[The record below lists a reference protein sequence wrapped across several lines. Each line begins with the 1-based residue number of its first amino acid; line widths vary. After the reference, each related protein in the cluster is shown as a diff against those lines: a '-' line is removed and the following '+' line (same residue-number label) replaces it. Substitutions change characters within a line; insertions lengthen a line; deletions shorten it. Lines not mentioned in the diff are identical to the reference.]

1 MPTVLEKIQE
11 LTTIV
16 TNAIEDGD
24 ASRVPA
30 RYAPEN
36 LIKVA
41 TGQYRETLPIHVHEH
56 TAVLGDELRST
67 KILPSAGTTDL
78 SDVKY
83 SLGSLGRLEEII
95 GDIVVGNDVT
105 ETSGNVE
112 MQSSD
117 FPFADADES
126 NALKRLVRSI
136 RYRSD
141 FLTGAKSLVNN
152 PVPTS
157 GGDNANDS
165 GFFNARKLI
174 SSNKKFFQEQVIT
187 YIGNNF
193 PNLKY
198 SRTKCRQ
205 DVGYIIDAIVYDLT
219 YGGTYQSLTAGL
231 AYYEGTV
238 LQFSSSESVAT
249 LSAYDYLKSILQ
261 SASRN
266 NTVPALQDN
275 ISQYRDSAGSTQASD
290 AIGGMIDI
298 ITGIIENGLSGR
310 PSVTITTISSNVCT
324 TSEDHNLQI
333 GDSITIRST
342 TNGFI
347 KNETYW
353 IITAPSSDSFTV
365 SESFNGTVKTLTNG
379 TGLDIRGDSVDFGD
393 TTWVPGALV
402 TAAATLD
409 GAQESIITTVINQ
422 LNEVAYHTDFLVRN
436 NNLTNDDFEIYVG
449 TSSFVFTYVEGGTVT
464 KSDTTQLS
472 ITNFVYD
479 ETTGVAT
486 VTTASDHGLE
496 AGDEV
501 DITNLTL
508 TYVNPLSSP
517 QLQTTIFPAA
527 DSDLPYPKSGTKI
540 LYDQTKCL
548 RDTRLITE
556 AVIYDF
562 MFGSNFATT
571 VAGISYLRASAQD
584 VYDLNQ
590 KTITIDALDTVKT
603 QALANVGGEATAL
616 VRINDLMEEIDAI
629 IFGGSK
635 EGSNCATDL
644 RNRDYAVLQLE
655 RNRDFI
661 VSEINAWIA
670 DTYSDTATA
679 TTSSTS
685 TISISD
691 TSWLQRNAA
700 IKFTGTSIGNIVADT
715 TYYVYSVE
723 SSTTFKIAETRNAT
737 SAFAVSDDTGS
748 MALTLVYD
756 SALCTRDTNSYLDA
770 LKYDLKYSGE
780 FLNNDRYVGSR
791 TGNYKSMLA
800 ARYYANSVTGSLEE
814 DMFYLRDATGLR
826 NCTVDGLSGDLL
838 PENEFGTSRVSA
850 GAYCSLDP
858 GWGPDDYRTWI
869 ITRSPYVQGV
879 TTLGTA
885 ATGQK
890 IDGALHNGGNDS
902 IVSNDFT
909 QVISDGIGA
918 HILNNG
924 RAELVSVFS
933 YYAHIGYLAESGGRI
948 RATNGN
954 NSYGDFGSVAEGFDE
969 TETPGTAVV
978 DNKFQFEA
986 TVNSVFVGD
995 GELKTFQFGNAGEDY
1010 TEVTYGIT
1018 GGGIN
1023 GSVEQDEFRDDGVHE
1038 VRLLDLGND
1047 SSGQFGGEGYLTN
1060 SNTAQA
1066 GSLTSINLA
1075 ATDGETATAY
1085 PGMKVILDGG
1095 SGVGQYAIIDTY
1107 NAGSKLATVV
1117 RESDGVAG
1125 WDSFTPGK
1133 AIVSPDS
1140 STTYTV
1146 EPALSFSSPDFN
1158 AVETTMP
1165 SSASWRDIVYG
1176 DTTEVFL
1183 GLSADVYTGAG
1194 TDATLDVVR
1203 NGYKYI
1209 PTLNNTGTGYSR
1221 LETLTFL
1228 GSNLGGIDGTNDITI
1243 TITAVNSVT
1252 GAILD
1257 FDFVGSGKG
1266 GVYVATPGSGTGA
1279 ASSDD
1284 GVSWTSRTLP
1294 SAGDWRSVT
1303 HSVIDDGSS
1312 ALKIG
1317 RFVAVRYGSNAAAYS
1332 DDGITWNASTMP
1344 ASANWISVTA
1354 NRNGQYVAI
1363 ADDST
1368 TVAVSNDGIVW
1379 DITGTL
1385 NNTGFIGVVYGKGKY
1400 VAFRDPGSI
1409 TQAVE
1414 YSTDGVTWTQTDF
1427 ASDINPTA
1435 ITYGKN
1441 TFVVVGNSNTA
1452 QISDDGITWIDA
1464 TIGSA
1469 DGSTVGSYVNVSYGQ
1484 GLFMA
1489 TSTANGDTGFQFV
1502 MKSENAVYWEPES
1515 VPTGGGTQVDG
1526 YNAIAHGNPQRFG
1539 RWIAIMND
1547 SGNHAV
1553 YIDTGATAQ
1562 ARATF
1567 ISAGS
1572 IEEIS
1577 MIEPGSGYTSPP
1589 TMTVTDPNNLF
1600 ELPFTVRLA
1609 SGTLANP
1616 SFINRGSQFDTGG
1629 ALLDTGDGFAD
1640 FFQPGSFIAVRRISQ
1655 RPVPGSN
1662 VTFDSIPNQ
1671 TFKLVNVL
1679 TFLGANDGS
1688 YTAFYQISPDM
1699 SFVDAPAHLD
1709 GITTRL
1715 RYSQCRLTGHDFL
1728 DIGTGSFDETNYP
1741 NEPLQQPVPAK
1752 ETRESNGGR
1761 VFYTSTDQDGNFRVG
1776 DLFSIEQS
1784 TGIATLNAD
1793 AFNISGLQELNLG
1806 NVTLGGGSATVT
1818 EFSTDPFFTQDSDN
1832 VVPTQRAIRAYIA
1845 SQIGGGGASLVVN
1858 SVTAGNVFI
1867 STNAISHLTG
1877 GTIVMNATFDFRRP
1891 VTGYPLAF
1899 NYFLT

>member
-36 LIKVA
+36 LVKVA
-41 TGQYRETLPIHVHEH
+41 TGQHRETLPILVPEH
-56 TAVLGDELRST
+56 TAILGDELRST
-67 KILPSAGTTDL
+67 KILPSTGSTDV

-95 GDIVVGNDVT
+95 GDIVLGNDVT
-105 ETSGNVE
+105 ETTGNTE
-112 MQSSD
+112 TQSAD

-126 NALKRLVRSI
+126 TALQRLIRSI
-136 RYRSD
+136 QQRAD
-141 FLTGAKSLVNN
+141 FLTGAKSLVSN
-152 PVPTS
+152 PVPTA

-165 GFFNARKLI
+165 GYFNARKLI
-174 SSNKKFFQEQVIT
+174 VANKKFFQEQLIAYIT
-187 YIGNNF
+187 SNF

-205 DVGYIIDAIVYDLT
+205 DVGYIVDAVAYDLT

-238 LQFSSSESVAT
+238 LQFASSNTNAT
-249 LSAYDYLKSILQ
+249 LSSYEYLKSIMQ

-266 NTVPALQDN
+266 NTVPAFQDT
-275 ISQYRDSAGSTQASD
+275 IAQYRDTAGSTQASD
-290 AIGGMIDI
+290 DIGSMIDI
-298 ITGIIENGLSGR
+298 ITDIIENGLSGR
-310 PSVTITTISSNVCT
+310 PNVTITGISSNVCT
-324 TSEDHNLQI
+324 TSENHNLQI
-333 GDSITIRST
+333 GDAIVVRETS
-342 TNGFI
+342 NGFV

-353 IITAPSSDSFTV
+353 IISAPAANTFTV
-365 SESFNGTVKTLTNG
+365 SESFGGSVKTLSNG
-379 TGLDIRGDSVDFGD
+379 SGLTIRADSIDFGD
-393 TTWVPGALV
+393 TTWVSGSLV
-402 TAAATLD
+402 TAAETLD
-409 GAQESIITTVINQ
+409 AAQESIITAVIDQ
-422 LNEVAYHTDFLVRN
+422 LNEVAYHTDFIVRED
-436 NNLTNDDFEIYVG
+436 NLTNDDFEIYIG
-449 TSSFVFTYVEGGTVT
+449 PSSFAFTYVEGGTVT
-464 KSDTTQLS
+464 KSDTSQIS
-472 ITNFVYD
+472 ISNFVYD
-479 ETTGVAT
+479 ESTGVAT
-486 VTTASDHGLE
+486 ITTSVDHDLE
-496 AGDEV
+496 AGDEIDISNISLQYV
-501 DITNLTL
+501 DPIA
-508 TYVNPLSSP
+508 SP
-517 QLQTTIFPAA
+517 QVQNTVFPSVT
-527 DSDLPYPKSGTKI
+527 SDLPYPRNRTKI

-548 RDTRLITE
+548 RDIRLITE
-556 AVIYDF
+556 SVMYDF
-562 MFGSNFATT
+562 MFGSNFAST
-571 VAGISYLRASAQD
+571 VAGISYLRASASD

-590 KTITIDALDTVKT
+590 KAITIDALDTVKT
-603 QALANVGGEATAL
+603 QALANVGGDATAL
-616 VRINDLMEEIDAI
+616 VRINNLMNAVDAI

-635 EGSNCATDL
+635 EGSNCSSGL

-655 RNRDFI
+655 RNRDYI
-661 VSEINAWIA
+661 VAEINAWIA
-670 DTYSDTATA
+670 DTYSDTATETIA
-679 TTSSTS
+679 SSD
-685 TISISD
+685 TITISD
-691 TSWLQRNAA
+691 TSWLQRNTA
-700 IKFTGTSIGNIVADT
+700 IQFTGTSIGGIVAET

-737 SAFAVSDDTGS
+737 AAFSLTDDTGS
-748 MALTLVYD
+748 MNVALKYNTI
-756 SALCTRDTNSYLDA
+756 LCTRDTNAYIDA
-770 LKYDLKYSGE
+770 LQYDLKYSGL
-780 FLNNDRYVGSR
+780 FLNNDRYTGSR
-791 TGNYKSMLA
+791 TGNYRSMLA

-838 PENEFGTSRVSA
+838 AENEFGTSRVSA

-954 NSYGDFGSVAEGFDE
+954 NSYGDFGSVAEGFDT

-978 DNKFQFEA
+978 DNKLQFEA
-986 TVNSVFVGD
+986 TINSVFVGG
-995 GELKTFQFGNAGEDY
+995 GELKAFQFGNAGEDY
-1010 TEVTYGIT
+1010 TELSYAIT

-1023 GSVEQDEFRDDGVHE
+1023 ASVEPDEFRDDGVHE
-1038 VRLLDLGND
+1038 VRLLDLGDD

-1085 PGMKVILDGG
+1085 PGMKVVLDGG

-1117 RESDGVAG
+1117 RESDGTPG
-1125 WDSFTPGK
+1125 WESFTPGK
-1133 AIVSPDS
+1133 AIVAPDS

-1146 EPALSFSSPDFN
+1146 EPALSFTSPGFD
-1158 AVETTMP
+1158 AQETTMP
-1165 SSASWRDIVYG
+1165 SSSAWKDVVYG

-1183 GLSADVYTGAG
+1183 GLSADTYNGGGV
-1194 TDATLDVVR
+1194 DATLDVVR
-1203 NGYKYI
+1203 NGTKYI

-1228 GSNLGGIDGTNDITI
+1228 GSNLGGLDTVNDITV
-1243 TITAVNSVT
+1243 TITSVNSVT

-1257 FDFVGSGKG
+1257 FDWVGDGKG
-1266 GVYVATPGSGTGA
+1266 GVYVATPGSGDSA
-1279 ASSDD
+1279 ASSDN
-1284 GVSWTSRTLP
+1284 GISWTTRTLP
-1294 SAGDWRSVT
+1294 SSGDWRSVT

-1312 ALKIG
+1312 SLKIG

-1332 DDGITWNASTMP
+1332 DDGVTWNASTMP
-1344 ASANWISVTA
+1344 ESANWISVTA
-1354 NRNGQYVAI
+1354 NRNGQYVAV

-1368 TVAVSNDGIVW
+1368 TVAVSNDGVVW

-1385 NNTGFIGVVYGKGKY
+1385 NSTGFLDVVYGKGKY
-1400 VAFRDPGSI
+1400 VAIKDPGSV
-1409 TQAVE
+1409 TAAVE
-1414 YSTDGVTWTQTDF
+1414 YSADGVTWTQTDL

-1435 ITYGKN
+1435 ISYGNN

-1469 DGSTVGSYVNVSYGQ
+1469 DGSTVGSYVNVEYGQ

-1489 TSTANGDTGFQFV
+1489 TSTANGVTGYQFV
-1502 MKSENAVYWEPES
+1502 MKSENGVYWESES
-1515 VPTGGGTQVDG
+1515 IPSAGGTQVDG
-1526 YNAIAHGNPQRFG
+1526 YNAIAHGNPQRSG
-1539 RWIAIMND
+1539 RWVTIMND
-1547 SGNHAV
+1547 SGDHAV
-1553 YIDTGATAQ
+1553 YIDTGATAR

-1567 ISAGS
+1567 LAAGS

-1577 MIEPGSGYTSPP
+1577 VLEPGSGYTTPP

-1640 FFQPGSFIAVRRISQ
+1640 FFQPGSFVAVRRISQ

-1662 VTFDSIPNQ
+1662 VVFDSIPNQ

-1679 TFLGANDGS
+1679 TFLGQNDGS

-1699 SFVDAPAHLD
+1699 TFVDAPAHLD

-1728 DIGTGSFDETNYP
+1728 DIGTGSFEETNYP
-1741 NEPLQQPVPAK
+1741 NEPNQQPVPGK
-1752 ETRESNGGR
+1752 ETRENNGGR

-1877 GTIVMNATFDFRRP
+1877 GQIVMNATFDFRRP